1 MAVAFILNGG
11 GLYTFSWV
19 SKSMPK
25 NGTTIVKDTNE
36 NKTLN
41 ILNRILSSANGKYG
55 FTYFKIRKK

>member
-1 MAVAFILNGG
+1 MAVAFTLNGG

-25 NGTTIVKDTNE
+25 NGITIVKDTNE

-41 ILNRILSSANGKYG
+41 ILNRILSSANGK
-55 FTYFKIRKK
+55 

>member
-41 ILNRILSSANGKYG
+41 ILNRILSSANGK
-55 FTYFKIRKK
+55 

>member
-1 MAVAFILNGG
+1 MAVAFMLNGG

-25 NGTTIVKDTNE
+25 NGTTIVKDTKE

-41 ILNRILSSANGKYG
+41 TLKKIFSSTNGK
-55 FTYFKIRKK
+55 

>member
-1 MAVAFILNGG
+1 MAVAFTLNGD

-19 SKSMPK
+19 SKSIPK

-41 ILNRILSSANGKYG
+41 ILNRILKSANGK
-55 FTYFKIRKK
+55 